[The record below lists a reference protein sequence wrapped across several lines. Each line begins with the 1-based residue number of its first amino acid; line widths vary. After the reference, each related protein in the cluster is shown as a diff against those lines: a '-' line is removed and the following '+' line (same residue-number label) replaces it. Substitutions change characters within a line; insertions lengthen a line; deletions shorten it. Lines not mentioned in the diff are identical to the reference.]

1 MAGVF
6 ISYRREDTPAHAGR
20 LYERLASRYGKRRVF
35 RDLDAIPIAKDFRE
49 RINEAISSCDALI
62 AVIGRDWLTVSDS
75 SGQPKLHNPR
85 DWLTVEIATAL
96 RMNKVVIPVLVENAD
111 MPSEDA
117 LPDPLKPVAYIHAL
131 KTSEQ
136 DWDYH
141 VGLLIRTIE
150 DNTDLRP
157 GDIWTTVAYALMIA
171 GIAARIVGGL
181 QTIDQDSWF
190 VSADLALVALLSV
203 ILALLVR
210 QPGWRLLAAGM
221 VVGSGIGT
229 FLRFGHR
236 SSTARSSTFMAIT
249 HDFVSKNR
257 PLGLLPDR
265 TPTWR
270 APARRAPRSVQR
282 ARQLHP
288 LRRRRDR
295 PPRDT
300 DTSRASAPR
309 RSSGR

>member
-62 AVIGRDWLTVSDS
+62 AVIVRDWLTLSDS

-136 DWDYH
+136 D
-141 VGLLIRTIE
+141 
-150 DNTDLRP
+150 
-157 GDIWTTVAYALMIA
+157 
-171 GIAARIVGGL
+171 
-181 QTIDQDSWF
+181 
-190 VSADLALVALLSV
+190 
-203 ILALLVR
+203 
-210 QPGWRLLAAGM
+210 
-221 VVGSGIGT
+221 
-229 FLRFGHR
+229 
-236 SSTARSSTFMAIT
+236 
-249 HDFVSKNR
+249 
-257 PLGLLPDR
+257 
-265 TPTWR
+265 
-270 APARRAPRSVQR
+270 
-282 ARQLHP
+282 
-288 LRRRRDR
+288 
-295 PPRDT
+295 
-300 DTSRASAPR
+300 
-309 RSSGR
+309 